1 MMRPCMEK
9 QGLLTVAGLFGVV
22 CDLMIEGT
30 RARDK
35 GGT

>member
-9 QGLLTVAGLFGVV
+9 QGLLTVARLIGVI
-22 CDLMIEGT
+22 CDLMIEGIK
-30 RARDK
+30 ARDK